1 MISYLNHLKKILQ
14 SNYII
19 IFLIVFLFLTYVYT
33 INVKKESIYNQEE
46 TNFIGTIIKK
56 TKTDYG
62 YSLTI
67 KGKEKLIIYTKKCSY
82 NLGDLVLVK
91 GKLELP
97 KNNTVPNNFN
107 YKKYLSR
114 QNIFYLITSDD
125 ITLLRK
131 NKNIKYKIKI
141 LLENY
146 LDKYKSNLYLKN
158 FILGESYKEVYE
170 VYQKNGLAHLLSISS
185 LQIVLINKY
194 LNKLFKKLKIPL
206 ILIYLIIFLIL
217 SILDFPISL
226 LRSCLY
232 LFISYLLDK
241 LKIKT
246 SPIFK
251 FTLITIITLI
261 INPFYLYNK
270 GFMYSYL
277 ITFLLMIN
285 KNNITGN
292 KLVKLIKISLI
303 SFLGSIPLNIYYNYE
318 INFLSLIYNIFYVPI
333 FNLIVFPFS
342 LLTII
347 FYPLDN
353 LFFNFMNKLSL
364 ITSYLSKIT
373 FLTFNFKKISI
384 FILIIYILLII
395 YVINT
400 LLKKKYKSLIMI
412 ITVLLIH
419 LNINKIIPTN
429 QVIFLDVGQGDA
441 SFISLENKNILID
454 TGGLFSSNPSEEI
467 ITMLKSFG
475 INKLDF
481 LIISHGDFDHMGDSI
496 YFVNNFKVSNVILN
510 EGPYNEL
517 EKKLLKVLEEK
528 GIKSYNLVDSIN
540 IENVEFKF
548 LNTKIY
554 DNENDNSRVIYFN
567 YKTYKFL
574 FMGDASIKKEK
585 DVILNYNLED
595 IDFLKVG
602 HHGSNTS
609 SSKEFIDSINPR
621 YSMISVGKN
630 NRYGHPKASVL
641 SILKNSKVYRT
652 DIDGSIIVNL
662 NKDKYRISTCS
673 P

>member
-1 MISYLNHLKKILQ
+1 MNHLKKILQ

-19 IFLIVFLFLTYVYT
+19 IFLIVFLFLTYLYT
-33 INVKKESIYNQEE
+33 INIKKESIYNQEE

-82 NLGDLVLVK
+82 NLGDLVSVK

-107 YKKYLSR
+107 YKKYLSS

-158 FILGESYKEVYE
+158 LILGESYKEVYE

-285 KNNITGN
+285 RNNITGN

-303 SFLGSIPLNIYYNYE
+303 SFLGSMPLNIYYNYE
-318 INFLSLIYNIFYVPI
+318 INFLSLIYNLFYVPI

-342 LLTII
+342 LLTLI

-510 EGPYNEL
+510 EGPYNDL

-528 GIKSYNLVDSIN
+528 GVKSYNLVDSIN
-540 IENVEFKF
+540 IENVKFKF

-585 DVILNYNLED
+585 DIILNYNLED

-609 SSKEFIDSINPR
+609 SSKKFIDSINPR

-630 NRYGHPKASVL
+630 NRYGHPKASIL
-641 SILKNSKVYRT
+641 NILKNSKVYRT

-662 NKDKYRISTCS
+662 NKDKYKISTCS

>member
-1 MISYLNHLKKILQ
+1 
-14 SNYII
+14 
-19 IFLIVFLFLTYVYT
+19 
-33 INVKKESIYNQEE
+33 
-46 TNFIGTIIKK
+46 
-56 TKTDYG
+56 
-62 YSLTI
+62 
-67 KGKEKLIIYTKKCSY
+67 
-82 NLGDLVLVK
+82 
-91 GKLELP
+91 
-97 KNNTVPNNFN
+97 
-107 YKKYLSR
+107 
-114 QNIFYLITSDD
+114 
-125 ITLLRK
+125 
-131 NKNIKYKIKI
+131 
-141 LLENY
+141 
-146 LDKYKSNLYLKN
+146 
-158 FILGESYKEVYE
+158 
-170 VYQKNGLAHLLSISS
+170 
-185 LQIVLINKY
+185 
-194 LNKLFKKLKIPL
+194 
-206 ILIYLIIFLIL
+206 
-217 SILDFPISL
+217 
-226 LRSCLY
+226 
-232 LFISYLLDK
+232 
-241 LKIKT
+241 
-246 SPIFK
+246 
-251 FTLITIITLI
+251 
-261 INPFYLYNK
+261 
-270 GFMYSYL
+270 MYSYL
-277 ITFLLMIN
+277 ITFLPMIN

-342 LLTII
+342 LLTLI

-384 FILIIYILLII
+384 FILIIYILLMVYII
-395 YVINT
+395 NN

-481 LIISHGDFDHMGDSI
+481 LVISHGDFDHMGDSI
-496 YFVNNFKVSNVILN
+496 YFVNNFKVSNVIFN

-540 IENVEFKF
+540 IEDVEFKF

-585 DVILNYNLED
+585 DIILNYNLED

-609 SSKEFIDSINPR
+609 SSKEFINSINPR

-662 NKDKYRISTCS
+662 NKNKYKISTCR

>member
-1 MISYLNHLKKILQ
+1 MNHLKKILQ

>member
-1 MISYLNHLKKILQ
+1 MISYLNHLKKISQ

-67 KGKEKLIIYTKKCSY
+67 KGKEKLIIYTKKCFY

-158 FILGESYKEVYE
+158 FILGESYNEVYE

-261 INPFYLYNK
+261 ISPFYLYNK

-318 INFLSLIYNIFYVPI
+318 INFLSLIYNLFYVPI

-342 LLTII
+342 LLTLI

-353 LFFNFMNKLSL
+353 LFFNFMKKLSL

-517 EKKLLKVLEEK
+517 EKKLLKVLEKK
-528 GIKSYNLVDSIN
+528 GVKSYNLVDSIN
-540 IENVEFKF
+540 IENVKFKF

-585 DVILNYNLED
+585 DIILNYNLED

-662 NKDKYRISTCS
+662 DKNKYKISTCS

>member
-1 MISYLNHLKKILQ
+1 MNHLKKILQ

-373 FLTFNFKKISI
+373 FLTFNFKKIFI